1 MTSSQIIPLDHI
13 VLLAAVTFLGILE
26 QAYFALQVIA
36 ARRKYNVPA
45 PKTSGS
51 EEFDR
56 IFRAQ
61 VNCTEYFPMFLAS
74 LWLAGLFFHQ
84 GTAAAC
90 GLVYLYARYR
100 YFTAYKESS
109 KLSDSE
115 AYFIHQGPC
124 LVTCSVDLLLFR
136 PLYHPLNS
144 ILKRV
149 LYEE

>member
-109 KLSDSE
+109 KLRVGPM
-115 AYFIHQGPC
+115 YFNA
-124 LVTCSVDLLLFR
+124 SVLWVLIGMAAIG
-136 PLYHPLNS
+136 
-144 ILKRV
+144 ILHTMSRIY
-149 LYEE
+149 LGWIIL